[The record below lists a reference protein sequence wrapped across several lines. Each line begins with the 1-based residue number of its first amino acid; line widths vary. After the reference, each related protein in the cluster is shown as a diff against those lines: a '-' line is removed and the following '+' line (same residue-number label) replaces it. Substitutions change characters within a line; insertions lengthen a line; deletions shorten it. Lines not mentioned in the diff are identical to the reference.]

1 MSDQLLLCT
10 DLDRTLIPNGAAPES
25 PQARAYFRQF
35 VAQPQVTLAYV
46 TGRHLALIDEA
57 ILEYQ
62 LPRPQFAIADVGSSI
77 YTWQNSQWH
86 RWQSW
91 DDHLATDWPK
101 QGAIAI
107 HHYLENHPALQLQ
120 ESARQSHYKLSY
132 YVDLQAD
139 HQQLLIEIK
148 TLLKQHHFTAHL
160 IWSIDEEKQVG
171 LVDIL
176 PSQANKY
183 QAISFLMAAQN
194 FSLTQTIF
202 AGDSGNDEAVLSSPI
217 PAVLVANAP
226 QALKQKL
233 QKTCNQASLYFA
245 QGKFSDMNGNYS
257 AGILEGIFHFFPEYQ
272 QWLNSTKGNI

>member
-1 MSDQLLLCT
+1 MTDRLLLCT

-46 TGRHLALIDEA
+46 TGRHLALIDQA
-57 ILEYQ
+57 ILDYQ
-62 LPRPQFAIADVGSSI
+62 LPHPQFAIADVGSSI

-86 RWQSW
+86 RWQTW

-107 HHYLENHPALQLQ
+107 YHRLVNHPALQLQ
-120 ESARQSHYKLSY
+120 ESAKQSHYKLSY

-139 HQQLLIEIK
+139 TQQLLIEIK
-148 TLLKQHHFTAHL
+148 TLLEKHDFSTHL
-160 IWSIDEEKQVG
+160 IWSVDEEKQIG
-171 LVDIL
+171 LLDIL

-183 QAISFLMAAQN
+183 QAISFLMATQK
-194 FSLTQTIF
+194 FSLAQTIF

-217 PAVLVANAP
+217 PAVLVANAH
-226 QALKQKL
+226 QELRKKL
-233 QKTCNQASLYFA
+233 QDAHDQASLYFA
-245 QGKFSDMNGNYS
+245 QGNCLGMNGNYS
-257 AGILEGIFHFFPEYQ
+257 AGILEGIFYYFPEYQ
-272 QWLNSTKGNI
+272 QWLNST